1 MLEPVRGVGESVE
14 IGGVAIAEAVVGHF
28 GEEESV
34 AFAPEDAGGDVDGG
48 VGKFGA
54 KAEGGAIPVDH
65 GGERVRLRPGG
76 AVLGEI
82 VWGESTFAA
91 GAD

>member
-1 MLEPVRGVGESVE
+1 VLEPVRGVGEGVE
-14 IGGVAIAEAVVGHF
+14 FGGVAIAEAVVGHV
-28 GEEESV
+28 GEEEGV
-34 AFAPEDAGGDVDGG
+34 AFAPEDASGNVDGG
-48 VGKFGA
+48 VGELGA

-65 GGERVRLRPGG
+65 GGERVGLRPCG

-82 VWGESTFAA
+82 VWGESAFAA